1 MTLLTP
7 RTQLETDLADKD
19 ASVIRCAEAAHHL
32 AAVLRNENARF
43 WSVPTDRLLAVLNH
57 DVAVTLATFAANTA
71 AGTAV
76 NAILDQLADPRFP
89 TRAPTEPGR
98 ADIVFDGT
106 QFVYVLP
113 TEPETE
119 PEPDID
125 FSTNPDTI
133 DP

>member
-1 MTLLTP
+1 MIVMTLLTP
-7 RTQLETDLADKD
+7 RTQLDLDLADKD

-32 AAVLRNENARF
+32 AAVLRNENVRF

-71 AGTAV
+71 AGSAV

-89 TRAPTEPGR
+89 ARAPVEPGRSDIVYQDGAFVFAQPAPQDPVIEPVIPTEPP
-98 ADIVFDGT
+98 
-106 QFVYVLP
+106 Q
-113 TEPETE
+113 
-119 PEPDID
+119 
-125 FSTNPDTI
+125 